1 MEVMAEKDVS
11 RLLEMRTKFR
21 LDVLKFIKKHKASDP
36 SIEET
41 WNGHIKEVVDKVI
54 EYKNEV
60 AIKIS
65 SLSTLS
71 AYESKMLALEK
82 EKFEFQK
89 QQALQQSKDRETE
102 AQRLKEEGQAKAT
115 TKLKSFR
122 VDYDSLVS
130 IMNEDFSDVKNMLD
144 QEVCDEMQKLSK
156 IEKVV
161 DRIVTNFF
169 EYEHLVT
176 IHGE

>member
-1 MEVMAEKDVS
+1 MSEMEAEAGELMDTKLVVLCEITDNPISNIRPGMEVMAEKDVN

-89 QQALQQSKDRETE
+89 Q
-102 AQRLKEEGQAKAT
+102 
-115 TKLKSFR
+115 
-122 VDYDSLVS
+122 
-130 IMNEDFSDVKNMLD
+130 
-144 QEVCDEMQKLSK
+144 
-156 IEKVV
+156 
-161 DRIVTNFF
+161 
-169 EYEHLVT
+169 
-176 IHGE
+176 